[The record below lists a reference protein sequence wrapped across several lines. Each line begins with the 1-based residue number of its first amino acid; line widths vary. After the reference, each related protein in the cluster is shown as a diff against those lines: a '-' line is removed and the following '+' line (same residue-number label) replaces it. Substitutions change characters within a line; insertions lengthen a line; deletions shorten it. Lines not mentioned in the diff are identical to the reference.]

1 MRRMRT
7 KALLEVARGHKR
19 AGRKEQ
25 AECLCREVLTDHPD
39 HAPALYCLGELAFEA
54 GQYQLAL
61 ECFTRALDSAPKV
74 AAHCLSV
81 GATLLQLGRK
91 REAVAVLRKAVILKP
106 QLAEAQFRL
115 GLALTYVGDLVGG
128 FEALEH
134 AVTLRPK
141 QFEIQ
146 RCFAL
151 VLKLRRE
158 RERAVAH
165 YEQAL
170 ELKPGSYECWL
181 ELANV
186 LRDLK
191 QFDAA
196 KAAAR
201 RAISLNPTAAQALEE
216 LGWSLYYN
224 DQIDE
229 SIDAFRHA
237 LRVNPE
243 YAPAYLA
250 LAIALQAQGSVRE
263 AITCFRYLLASD
275 PNAHHLRS
283 SLNYLLP
290 FVPEVSPADIL
301 QDALEWNHAH
311 GLALKG
317 EPIEHAN
324 NRTANRRLRVG
335 YVSNC
340 FRDHQH
346 AYLLMPLLENHDGA
360 EVEVFCYSSSPV
372 TDEITTRLRAKVDV
386 WRDISL
392 LAPAH
397 AAILIRSDKIDI
409 LVDLTMHMSN
419 SNLLMFASK
428 PAPIQ
433 CCWLAYPGTTGLSA
447 IDYRIT
453 DPYLDPPQRGAGPYS
468 ERSLVLPDSFWCYD
482 PMAPTP
488 DVGPLPAQLNGYVTF
503 GSLNDFCKL
512 NGAVIELW
520 AQVLTAVR
528 GSRLI
533 LLAPLGQ
540 RRARIHQLF
549 EKCGV
554 PNSRVAFVNQAP
566 RAEYLQL
573 YNQIDIGLD
582 TVPYGGHEASL
593 DAFWMGI
600 PVVSL
605 VGSTV
610 VGRAGVTY
618 AMNLDLRELI
628 AQEPAQF
635 VAAACGLAD
644 DLPRLSELRGGL
656 RKRMQASPLMD
667 GVRFARHMEAAYRI
681 IWERWCYEMPSARTP
696 IVVSDA

>member
-1 MRRMRT
+1 MRT

-25 AECLCREVLTDHPD
+25 AESLCREVLIDHPD
-39 HAPALYCLGELAFEA
+39 HAPALHCLGELAFEA

-61 ECFTRALDSAPKV
+61 ECFTRVLDSAPKV

-91 REAVAVLRKAVILKP
+91 REAVAVLRKAVQLKP

-115 GLALTYVGDLVGG
+115 GLGLTYVGDLVGG

-165 YEQAL
+165 YEHAL
-170 ELKPGSYECWL
+170 ELNPDSFECWF

-186 LRDLK
+186 LRDLR

-196 KAAAR
+196 QVAAR
-201 RAISLNPTAAQALEE
+201 RAITLNPIAAHAIEE
-216 LGWSLYYN
+216 LGWSLYFN

-229 SIDAFRHA
+229 SIEAFRNA
-237 LRVNPE
+237 LRVNPA

-250 LAIALQAQGSVRE
+250 LAVALQDQGSARE
-263 AITCFRYLLASD
+263 AITCFRYLLVSD
-275 PNAHHLRS
+275 PTAHHLHS

-290 FVPEVSPADIL
+290 FVPEVLPADIL
-301 QDALEWNHAH
+301 QDALDWDHTH
-311 GLALKG
+311 GLPLKD
-317 EPIEHAN
+317 EPNKHAN
-324 NRTANRRLRVG
+324 NRTANRRLRIG

-340 FRDHQH
+340 LRDHRH
-346 AYLLMPLLENHDGA
+346 AFLLMPLLENHDRT

-372 TDEITTRLRAKVDV
+372 TDEMTTRLRAQVDV

-397 AAILIRSDKIDI
+397 AAVLIRSDKIDI

-419 SNLLMFASK
+419 SNLLMFAGK
-428 PAPIQ
+428 PAPVQ

-453 DPYLDPPQRGAGPYS
+453 DPYLDPPQAGEGPYS
-468 ERSLVLPDSFWCYD
+468 ERSLVLPDTFWCYD
-482 PMAPTP
+482 PVTPTP

-503 GSLNDFCKL
+503 GCLNDSCKL
-512 NGAVIELW
+512 NDAVFELW
-520 AQVLTAVR
+520 AQVLNAVR

-533 LLAPLGQ
+533 IQSPLGQ

-549 EKCGV
+549 EKWGV
-554 PNSRVAFVNQAP
+554 PSSRVAFVNP
-566 RAEYLQL
+566 TTRAEHLQL
-573 YNQIDIGLD
+573 HSQIDIGLD
-582 TVPYGGHEASL
+582 TFPYGGHESCL
-593 DAFWMGI
+593 DAFWMGV

-618 AMNLDLRELI
+618 AMNLGLRDLI
-628 AQEPAQF
+628 AKHPAEF
-635 VAAACGLAD
+635 VTAACKLAD
-644 DLPRLSELRGGL
+644 DLPRLGELRCGL
-656 RKRMQASPLMD
+656 RQRMQTSPLMD
-667 GVRFARHMEAAYRI
+667 GVRFARNMEAAYRI
-681 IWERWCYEMPSARTP
+681 IWELWCYEMPPARTP
-696 IVVSDA
+696 IVVPGA